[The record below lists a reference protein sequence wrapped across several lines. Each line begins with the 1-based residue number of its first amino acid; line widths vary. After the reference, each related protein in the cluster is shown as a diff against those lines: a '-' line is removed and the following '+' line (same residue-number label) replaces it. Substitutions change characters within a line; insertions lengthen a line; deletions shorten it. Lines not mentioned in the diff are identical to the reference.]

1 LNKSLSLFLVVLAV
15 LPVSVYAEEKQERQ
29 SKATL
34 VVEYGLDSLERRYYH
49 PTFHFDF
56 PIRGGNVFS
65 EVQYHSRMNGRLQGA
80 IDYWVNIGVEKAI
93 REKLKLE
100 LRLNHFC
107 RHTKLR
113 ATPYIWN
120 LNEVLVGAGVGDEKF
135 DLKLSLGG
143 FIGGSDGYQGLAVM
157 SGAWRGFIIPELSL
171 YAELKLVNFG
181 RIYHEAGFSLALHK
195 NIDLFFKN
203 SRDYEYPN
211 TSYLGLRYK
220 SATNHGTALAS
231 MKMMVGASPF
241 DDVFKLE
248 VAGGF
253 KFEFF
258 ADLSRRVILG
268 VDFESPILN
277 GDGFFAQFWP
287 AKMIYDIGLDYEK
300 KVGPNLFAV
309 WANHYRADMP
319 VDVRMPFTASLFTG
333 VALRNQADFDEFERA
348 IRFEVAAGYNFKR
361 GLEFSG
367 KLGALLCRNNVM
379 KLAGE
384 LTNQVDGK
392 RVRADFRLLADF
404 SLPVHLRPYVGWK
417 KDFYLDATPPVA
429 GKILFGLGFFKRF

>member
-1 LNKSLSLFLVVLAV
+1 LKKYLPLFLILIAL
-15 LPVSVYAEEKQERQ
+15 LPAAARAQEEGSRQ

-65 EVQYHSRMNGRLQGA
+65 EVQYLSRMNGRLQGA
-80 IDYWVNIGVEKAI
+80 IDYWVNVGVQKTI

-113 ATPYIWN
+113 STPYIWN
-120 LNEVLVGAGVGDEKF
+120 LNEVLGGVGLSTAKLD
-135 DLKLSLGG
+135 LSLAFGG
-143 FIGGSDGYQGLAVM
+143 YTGGSEGYRELAVVN
-157 SGAWRGFIIPELSL
+157 GEWRGFLIPEMALS
-171 YAELKLVNFG
+171 AEVKWVNFS
-181 RIYHEAGFSLALHK
+181 RLYHEFGFALALNRHVE
-195 NIDLFFKN
+195 LFFKN
-203 SRDYEYPN
+203 SRQYEFP
-211 TSYLGLRYK
+211 TMSYLGLRYK
-220 SATNHGTALAS
+220 STGKDETALAS

-309 WANHYRADMP
+309 WANRYRADMP

-404 SLPVHLRPYVGWK
+404 SLPVQLRPYVGWK

-429 GKILFGLGFFKRF
+429 GRILFGLGFFKKF